1 MTHLYFSI
9 LAGCGQVDTV
19 HGCLEATPQ
28 GCPGHWTGKV
38 LEQEL

>member
-1 MTHLYFSI
+1 MGYLYFSI
-9 LAGCGQVDTV
+9 LAGCGQVGTG

-28 GCPGHWTGKV
+28 ECPDHQTGKV